1 MFAKSRKSNQ
11 LRNKS
16 GSDDEPEDDPGV
28 YTRVIGTEVYFSGEI
43 HQESVLELNTTL
55 RRMQKDIL
63 MKTAEYGLDT
73 PPGIKLY
80 IHSDGGCVFSGLSAM
95 DHVSSMKVPVT
106 TIVDGLCCSAA
117 TFILLGGHKRA
128 MKPNSFVLIHQLSNT
143 FWGKFEEMK
152 DQMETVTKLMKH
164 VNTMYRTKTQ
174 LPENKLKMFMKR
186 DVYLDAAECIKYKI
200 VDEVFTS
207 VSV

>member
-1 MFAKSRKSNQ
+1 MYARLRKFNQ

-16 GSDDEPEDDPGV
+16 ENEDDDDEEEDPGT
-28 YTRVIGTEVYFSGEI
+28 YTKTVGLEVYFSGEVN
-43 HQESVLELNTTL
+43 QDSVLELNTVL
-55 RRMQKDIL
+55 RKIQKKIL
-63 MKTAEYGLDT
+63 VKSAEFGLDT

-80 IHSDGGCVFSGLSAM
+80 IHSEGGCVFSGLSAM
-95 DHVSSMKVPVT
+95 DHVSSMKIPVT
-106 TIVDGLCCSAA
+106 TIVDGVCCSAA

-164 VNTMYRTKTQ
+164 VNKMYKTKTQ
-174 LPENKLKMFMKR
+174 LSENKLKMLMKR
-186 DVYLDAAECIKYKI
+186 DVYLDSEECIRYKI
-200 VDEVFTS
+200 VDEVFT
-207 VSV
+207 